1 MDLALL
7 VYGISLLHKI
17 SAFFIALTFI
27 AVAVL
32 VVSLIYRGAELSI
45 NTWDGPDRVK
55 WKQERLPGTMK
66 LVWVS
71 AIAAFFLTLANIFI
85 PSEKTAYTMV
95 GAYAAQK
102 VVEDPR
108 VQDMSSKVLTII
120 NQKLDHY
127 VDEGLAEAEKRLEKA
142 NGKSNSKN

>member
-55 WKQERLPGTMK
+55 WKEERIPGTMK
-66 LVWVS
+66 LVWTS

-102 VVEDPR
+102 VAEDPR
-108 VQDMSSKVLTII
+108 VQNMSGKVLTII
-120 NQKLDHY
+120 NKKLDHY

>member
-17 SAFFIALTFI
+17 SIFF
-27 AVAVL
+27 AVL
-32 VVSLIYRGAELSI
+32 MFIGIATCIIALIYRGAELSI
-45 NTWDGPDRVK
+45 NTWDDQQRVK
-55 WKQERLPGTMK
+55 WKQERIPGTMK
-66 LVWVS
+66 VVWTS
-71 AIAAFFLTLANIFI
+71 ATVAIVFCLLGIFV

-102 VVEDPR
+102 VAEDPK
-108 VQDMSSKVLTII
+108 VHDISNKVLTII

-127 VDEGLAEAEKRLEKA
+127 VDEGLAEAEKRMEKA
-142 NGKSNSKN
+142 SGRSKSKD

>member
-55 WKQERLPGTMK
+55 WKEERIPGAMK
-66 LVWVS
+66 LVWTS

-102 VVEDPR
+102 VAEDPR
-108 VQDMSSKVLTII
+108 VQNMSGKVLTII

>member
-55 WKQERLPGTMK
+55 WKEERIPGTMK
-66 LVWVS
+66 LVWTS

-102 VVEDPR
+102 VAEDPR
-108 VQDMSSKVLTII
+108 VQNMSGKVLTII

>member
-17 SAFFIALTFI
+17 STFFLVLTFI

-32 VVSLIYRGAELSI
+32 IVSLIYRGAELSI

-55 WKQERLPGTMK
+55 WKEERIPGTMK
-66 LVWVS
+66 LVWTS
-71 AIAAFFLTLANIFI
+71 AVVAFILTLANIFV

-95 GAYAAQK
+95 GAYAAQR
-102 VVEDPR
+102 VAEDPR
-108 VQDMSSKVLTII
+108 VQDMSGKVLTII

-127 VDEGLAEAEKRLEKA
+127 VEEGLAEATSRVEKA
-142 NGKSNSKN
+142 SGKSNTKN

>member
-7 VYGISLLHKI
+7 VYGISLLSKI
-17 SAFFIALTFI
+17 SVFFAAMTFI
-27 AVAVL
+27 GIAVL

-45 NTWDGPDRVK
+45 NTWDDQQRVK
-55 WKQERLPGTMK
+55 WKQERIPGTMK
-66 LVWVS
+66 IVWTSATVALVFCV
-71 AIAAFFLTLANIFI
+71 LGIFV

-102 VVEDPR
+102 VAEDPK
-108 VQDMSSKVLTII
+108 VQDMSNKVLTII

-127 VDEGLAEAEKRLEKA
+127 VEEGLAEAEKRVEKA
-142 NGKSNSKN
+142 SGKSNSKN